1 MARVDEMQALA
12 ASADEVWR
20 LIGGYNALSEWHPAV
35 ERSVLE
41 EGGRIR
47 RLSLRGGGG
56 LLERL
61 QAFSER
67 EHHYAYTIEEGP
79 LPVASYRSTL
89 SVRDRGSA
97 RGCEVVWSGEFTPA
111 GASEADAVGV
121 IRGIYRA
128 GLDTL
133 AKRFG
138 EGRKEN

>member
-1 MARVDEMQALA
+1 MQQLA

-41 EGGRIR
+41 EGGRMR

-67 EHHYAYTIEEGP
+67 ERNYAYTIEEGV
-79 LPVASYRSTL
+79 LPVASYRSTV
-89 SVRDRGSA
+89 SVRDRGTA
-97 RGCEVVWSGEFTPA
+97 RGCEVCWSGEFTPS
-111 GASEADAVGV
+111 GASEAEAVGT
-121 IRGIYRA
+121 IRGVYRA
-128 GLDTL
+128 GLDAL

-138 EGRKEN
+138 AGS

>member
-1 MARVDEMQALA
+1 MAKVEEMQTLA
-12 ASADEVWR
+12 ASAEEVWR

-47 RLSLRGGGG
+47 RLSLKGGGS

-61 QAFSER
+61 HAFSER
-67 EHHYAYTIEEGP
+67 ERSYAYSIEEGP
-79 LPVASYRSTL
+79 LPVAQYRSTL
-89 SVRDRGSA
+89 SVRGA
-97 RGCEVVWSGEFTPA
+97 GRGCEVHWSGDFAPA
-111 GASEADAVGV
+111 GASESEAVAV

-138 EGRKEN
+138 DAS

>member
-1 MARVDEMQALA
+1 MAKVDESQALG

-20 LIGGYNALSEWHPAV
+20 LIGGYDALSEWHPAV

-41 EGGRIR
+41 DSGRMR
-47 RLSLRGGGG
+47 RLSLRGGGL

-61 QAFSER
+61 QTFSER
-67 EHHYAYTIEEGP
+67 ERHYAYTIEEGP
-79 LPVASYRSTL
+79 LPVAGYRSTL
-89 SVRDRGSA
+89 SVRDRGPA
-97 RGCEVVWSGEFTPA
+97 RGCEVCWSGEFTPA

-133 AKRFG
+133 VKRFG
-138 EGRKEN
+138 DGI